1 MFSHEESSASTR
13 RVGATAHGRGT
24 STFPALFFDGTTH
37 DTNIMLA
44 GVDKGFLAEQ
54 RARAEQRAA
63 RFAREAQQGPPPLPT
78 NRLTV
83 SEGKVNK
90 PRDEADVMSAF
101 IRRKLAT
108 GAALNDTILSKAQ
121 KLGISVERLA
131 EEEVAEET
139 ASSDNAAD
147 SPAKRVG
154 TANDVKKRGGRHAHG
169 SLDDDLDDYFRAAA
183 SPPKRATPSVSRV
196 QAHGVAQAA
205 APDKGEKQ
213 KPQKPQKQQEQERAK
228 LTKKQEQKLRR
239 LKQQWQADEAAEA
252 AAEAARPPPPAA
264 ASSAHAAGSG
274 TDDLTEEQARVVAET
289 IKMLMAG
296 ADGATKSPGT
306 AADSSRRGKARFGG
320 LSGRWRL
327 AFMLMR
333 TKRNLR
339 TSATR
344 AFFFP
349 KMSRRGR
356 ITHRP
361 SR

>member
-1 MFSHEESSASTR
+1 
-13 RVGATAHGRGT
+13 
-24 STFPALFFDGTTH
+24 
-37 DTNIMLA
+37 MLA

-83 SEGKVNK
+83 SEGKVNR

-108 GAALNDTILSKAQ
+108 EAPLNDTILSKAQ

-131 EEEVAEET
+131 EEVAEET

-205 APDKGEKQ
+205 VPDKGEKQ
-213 KPQKPQKQQEQERAK
+213 KPQKPQKQQEQQERAK

-239 LKQQWQADEAAEA
+239 LKQQWQADEAVEA

-264 ASSAHAAGSG
+264 ASSAHASGSG

-306 AADSSRRGKARFGG
+306 AADSNRRGKARFGG